1 MAKHEGL
8 LENLTISIDRWLVPP
23 KPRRIVQVKIDC
35 FRFFR
40 TAPFIC
46 FYCTLLYF
54 IGQAG
59 RDLFSAVPRL
69 FSTTYFRNNAQ
80 LIFFYILFATL
91 NLGLVASRLVEYRN
105 SKNVDGSRN
114 W

>member
-1 MAKHEGL
+1 M
-8 LENLTISIDRWLVPP
+8 
-23 KPRRIVQVKIDC
+23 
-35 FRFFR
+35 
-40 TAPFIC
+40 
-46 FYCTLLYF
+46 
-54 IGQAG
+54 
-59 RDLFSAVPRL
+59 PRL